1 MPWTSLFG
9 KIFSQNI
16 LVSKEL
22 FASEQCVIWHG
33 SSDRKKLVR
42 SILIINR
49 SMRLK
54 WISMEEK
61 FVENRGL
68 ALVQNVPD
76 QGDQGAINRT
86 KNARKSDRWRVF
98 AKWKVEIP
106 CSGSTYLEMA
116 QWTQCNALRTTKCVQ
131 KVYAYH
137 TKCIKLCSLG
147 GFEMGVAWKCDMRY
161 AFRSPQSM
169 LTKCTQNVFKSPIKQ
184 FTIMDKM

>member
-116 QWTQCNALRTTKCVQ
+116 QWTQCNALRTTKCAQ

-147 GFEMGVAWKCDMRY
+147 GGLKWESLENVIWGTHSAV
-161 AFRSPQSM
+161 RSQCS
-169 LTKCTQNVFKSPIKQ
+169 QNVLRMCSNPQ
-184 FTIMDKM
+184 LNNLP